1 MGITKT
7 LKTKLAQQ
15 QGYQP
20 LDNAGQQE
28 VQQQPQRRVSLQAG
42 TTLAEKHQIGILKGA
57 FMVFLLGLVFW
68 SSLANITVSALM
80 REWPNETG
88 NPRVSPVLNISVSV
102 LGALTAF
109 LGALWMWR
117 RQSCAIFLAFLT
129 FALLTTLYL
138 ISSGV
143 LLGYTFSGK
152 LRDCPHE
159 YSVYAYHSFHRGWT
173 FTCEKFNVGMYT
185 LAVSSLAFDVIGFQ
199 ALVVLLVLALRHQI
213 PYAIALLEEKNK
225 VERGYTIVDVE
236 SASA

>member
-20 LDNAGQQE
+20 LDNASQQE
-28 VQQQPQRRVSLQAG
+28 VQQQPQRRVSLQA
-42 TTLAEKHQIGILKGA
+42 TTLAEKHQMGILKGA

-88 NPRVSPVLNISVSV
+88 NPRVSPVLNIGVSM
-102 LGALTAF
+102 LGVLTAF
-109 LGALWMWR
+109 MGALWMWR

-129 FALLTTLYL
+129 FALLTALYL

-159 YSVYAYHSFHRGWT
+159 YNVYAYHSFHHGWT

-185 LAVSSLAFDVIGFQ
+185 LAVSSLAFDVIGFL
-199 ALVVLLVLALRHQI
+199 ALVVLLVLALCHQI
-213 PYAIALLEEKNK
+213 PYAIALLEEKDK
-225 VERGYTIVDVE
+225 TQRGYIIVDVE